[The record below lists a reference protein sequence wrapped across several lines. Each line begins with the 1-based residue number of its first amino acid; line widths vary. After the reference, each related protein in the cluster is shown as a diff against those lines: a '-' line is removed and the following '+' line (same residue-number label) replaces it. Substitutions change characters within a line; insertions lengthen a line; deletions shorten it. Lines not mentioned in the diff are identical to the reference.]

1 MAERSRDLP
10 ARWRPALAELIGTG
24 LLVATVIGSGIAASR
39 LSPTDVGLQLLE
51 NALVTALALFVLIA
65 IFAPISGAFFNPV
78 VLAAE
83 AVLTP
88 ARRRDVPL
96 FLVAQLLGGAL
107 GAVLA
112 NLMFGLPAVS
122 IATTDRASAGTLLGE
137 VVATAGLVLV
147 ILLLART
154 GRSALIAPAVA
165 AWIGATYF
173 FTSSTSFA
181 NPAVALARVLSDT
194 FAGISPLSAL
204 AFVAAQLVGGAVG
217 LALAVVLTPR
227 RSPGSAA

>member
-1 MAERSRDLP
+1 MAEPRRDL
-10 ARWRPALAELIGTG
+10 AGRVRAALAELLGTG

-39 LSPTDVGLQLLE
+39 MSPTDVGLQLLE

-65 IFAPISGAFFNPV
+65 VFAPISGAYFNPV
-78 VLAAE
+78 VLAVD
-83 AVLTP
+83 AVLT
-88 ARRRDVPL
+88 AQRRRDVPL
-96 FLVAQLLGGAL
+96 FVVAQLVGGAL

-122 IATTDRASAGTLLGE
+122 IATTDRMSAGTVLGE

-147 ILLLART
+147 VLLLART

-165 AWIGATYF
+165 AWIGAAYF

-181 NPAVALARVLSDT
+181 NPAVALARMLSDT
-194 FAGISPLSAL
+194 FAGIAPISAL
-204 AFVAAQLVGGAVG
+204 AFVAAQLVGGALG
-217 LALAVVLTPR
+217 LALAVLLTPR
-227 RSPGSAA
+227 AASPVAA